1 MGAGRPTTYTPEIAL
16 EICAR
21 IQEGQT
27 LNQVCNDES
36 MPCNRTIYRWLRDNS
51 EFCQLYA
58 RAKEDQADTYAD
70 EIIEIADQS
79 KGGKVADVQ
88 SAALRVDAR
97 KWVAA
102 KLKPRKYMDSRAV
115 TGLEGGP
122 VQIVISQDDSE
133 L

>member
-1 MGAGRPTTYTPEIAL
+1 MGMGRPTTYSTELAL

-27 LNQVCNDES
+27 LNQICQDAE
-36 MPCNRTIYRWLRDNS
+36 MPNNRTIYRWLVDHQD
-51 EFCQLYA
+51 FCQMYT

-70 EIIEIADQS
+70 QIIEIADS
-79 KGGKVADVQ
+79 SEGGKIADVQ

-97 KWVAA
+97 KWIAA
-102 KLKPRKYMDSRAV
+102 KLKPRKYIDSKALV
-115 TGLEGGP
+115 GADSGP
-122 VQIVISQDDSE
+122 LQIVITQDDDK